1 MLPIR
6 FLLRCD
12 RLAGAEPRC
21 GGLPF
26 EILGIQ
32 GAADRLAVSVLAERC
47 RADDPAIA
55 GRFAAT
61 GLQAE
66 LTNRVGRTVHA
77 WLAWRRRGPDAAA
90 EDCPL
95 GMLSLVETG
104 RGGRTRSSIAWL
116 LVHPAAR
123 RQGVATALVRRA
135 MAHVRANGG
144 SEVWAETLSTWPAAA
159 AFWRNCA
166 EETISATS
174 DAGYTHA

>member
-1 MLPIR
+1 MPPIR

-21 GGLPF
+21 RGLPF

-32 GAADRLAVSVLAERC
+32 GPADRLAVSVLAERC
-47 RADDPAIA
+47 RADDPAMA
-55 GRFAAT
+55 GRFAAA
-61 GLQAE
+61 GLQSE
-66 LTNRVGRTVHA
+66 LASRVGRTVHA

-90 EDCPL
+90 EECPL

-104 RGGRTRSSIAWL
+104 AGSRIRSSIAWL

-135 MAHVRANGG
+135 MAQVRSRGG
-144 SEVWAETLSTWPAAA
+144 SEVWAETLSSWPAAA

-166 EETISATS
+166 AEAIPAPSGTGCS
-174 DAGYTHA
+174 HA